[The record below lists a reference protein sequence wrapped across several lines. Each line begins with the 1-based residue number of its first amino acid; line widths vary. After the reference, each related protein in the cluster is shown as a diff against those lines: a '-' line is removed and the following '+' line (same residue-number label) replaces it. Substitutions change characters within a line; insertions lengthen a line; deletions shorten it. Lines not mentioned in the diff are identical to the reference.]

1 MADVTYMK
9 APKGTDSATIEGQE
23 YEIPK
28 NGVVKVKNPN
38 HIPTFKR
45 HGFIETE
52 AAGEPDWD
60 AMDDKELI
68 TYIEEHG
75 GDADD
80 SMKTRK
86 LVRLAKEAYAESQE
100 D

>member
-9 APKGTDSATIEGQE
+9 APKGVDSATIEGQE
-23 YEIPK
+23 YEVPK

-38 HIPTFKR
+38 HIETFKR
-45 HGFIETE
+45 HGFVETD
-52 AAGEPDWD
+52 AQSEPDWD
-60 AMDDKELI
+60 AMSDKELI

-75 GDADD
+75 GDADAT
-80 SMKTRK
+80 MKTRK
-86 LVRLAKEAYAESQE
+86 LVRLAKEAYAENQE